1 MRAPDLIPLPD
12 TVSACRERLVALQ
25 GEIASIKT
33 QIATAD
39 IARQA
44 RRGALDAQSFHR
56 ARTALSFKQQEA
68 ARVSAQLAALAGG
81 LARDRFKDTLIDVL
95 REQLPDDAWQ
105 SALAVARARQ
115 ARRCAMAELPIVVS
129 PTREAIFAAYE
140 ADARTG
146 FRAHLGAS
154 LIGKSC
160 ERALWYDFRWTTT
173 VFHPGRVLRLFET
186 GQLEEARIVRN
197 LRRIGATVLEVD
209 PETGRQW
216 RVEAHGGHFGGSL
229 DAVALNLP
237 EAPKTWHVVE
247 FKTHASK
254 SFVELVAKGCAKPSR
269 STSRR
274 CRSTCGSRP

>member
-105 SALAVARARQ
+105 SALARARARQ
-115 ARRCAMAELPIVVS
+115 DQE
-129 PTREAIFAAYE
+129 
-140 ADARTG
+140 
-146 FRAHLGAS
+146 
-154 LIGKSC
+154 
-160 ERALWYDFRWTTT
+160 
-173 VFHPGRVLRLFET
+173 
-186 GQLEEARIVRN
+186 VR
-197 LRRIGATVLEVD
+197 
-209 PETGRQW
+209 
-216 RVEAHGGHFGGSL
+216 HG
-229 DAVALNLP
+229 
-237 EAPKTWHVVE
+237 
-247 FKTHASK
+247 
-254 SFVELVAKGCAKPSR
+254 
-269 STSRR
+269 
-274 CRSTCGSRP
+274 